1 MTSQWEEHY
10 ETYNGLHI
18 LREIKQAA
26 AAVWI
31 FKDVNLTPDQAYRI
45 LHLDSENHIVF
56 WILDW
61 SDCISKQSSVQ
72 MKEKKNKVSLYTE
85 NQVYKQ
91 ACSSYLW
98 VCILLPATQG
108 SSTYTYV
115 HFPLCDSEEK
125 P

>member
-1 MTSQWEEHY
+1 
-10 ETYNGLHI
+10 
-18 LREIKQAA
+18 
-26 AAVWI
+26 
-31 FKDVNLTPDQAYRI
+31 
-45 LHLDSENHIVF
+45 
-56 WILDW
+56 
-61 SDCISKQSSVQ
+61 

-98 VCILLPATQG
+98 VCILLPATQA